1 MPCMVCVVKR
11 HIVQNEGYQY
21 NQSESVQAFPELF
34 VLKHQML
41 RGTWTCSVL
50 CRNDYDLLLFGPLM
64 IVIAMET
71 ENLNNNNGW
80 SRSRNYNKPDQS
92 EEEEEPQNK
101 ISTRHIGRGERGPSK
116 LLPQLMVIEGVFV
129 RSFVYSL
136 TFRTFL
142 QCFVAYDVEVKV
154 SGAIIRIEV
163 WGQGQGQS

>member
-71 ENLNNNNGW
+71 ENLNNNNNGW
-80 SRSRNYNKPDQS
+80 SRSRSRSYNKPDQS
-92 EEEEEPQNK
+92 EEEEPQNK

-129 RSFVYSL
+129 HSL
-136 TFRTFL
+136 TSRTFL

-154 SGAIIRIEV
+154 IGAIIRIEV

>member
-1 MPCMVCVVKR
+1 MHCMVCVVKR

-80 SRSRNYNKPDQS
+80 SRSYSKPDQS
-92 EEEEEPQNK
+92 EEESQNT
-101 ISTRHIGRGERGPSK
+101 ISARHIGRGERGPNK

-129 RSFVYSL
+129 RSFI
-136 TFRTFL
+136 
-142 QCFVAYDVEVKV
+142 A
-154 SGAIIRIEV
+154 
-163 WGQGQGQS
+163 